1 MNCLCYNRPWQ
12 KIKEDIMSVDY
23 INELTKFANYVQRV
37 RNSKRV
43 TKEKYGTTRVY
54 KLDDIDIRCTIPG
67 CKFTITDKQGNVEL
81 DMSCA
86 PDGFLGVDDKVQELR
101 FKLLMRF
108 LCTIDTIILEKEI
121 IAKREHQARMAEQAR
136 LAKAARKEGATVK
149 AARPDFEGKTKK
161 LAAARGVIVEATKP
175 QKSL

>member
-1 MNCLCYNRPWQ
+1 LAK

-23 INELTKFANYVQRV
+23 IDEYTTFANYVLRV
-37 RNSKRV
+37 CNSKRV
-43 TKEKYGTTRVY
+43 AKEKYGTTRVY

-67 CKFTITDKQGNVEL
+67 CKFTVTDKQGNVEL
-81 DMSCA
+81 DMNCA
-86 PDGFLGVDDKVQELR
+86 RDGVLGVDDKVQELR
-101 FKLLMRF
+101 FILMMQF
-108 LCTIDTIILEKEI
+108 ICTIDAFISEKEI

-136 LAKAARKEGATVK
+136 LAKAACKEDVAVK

-175 QKSL
+175 QKGL